1 MPFKSRLILAAAS
14 CLCLSGCGL
23 INTALQLAPYY
34 FLFADE
40 STPAGTAGKGL
51 EMRGRE
57 VQGRGVRGIPGP
69 SAPVGGSQ
77 VAFKH

>member
-1 MPFKSRLILAAAS
+1 MPSIFRLILAAAS

-23 INTALQLAPYY
+23 ISTALQLAPYY

-40 STPAGTAGKGL
+40 NAPSGTAGKGL

-57 VQGRGVRGIPGP
+57 VQGRGVRGIPSP
-69 SAPVGGSQ
+69 SAPAGGSQ
-77 VAFKH
+77 MAFKR